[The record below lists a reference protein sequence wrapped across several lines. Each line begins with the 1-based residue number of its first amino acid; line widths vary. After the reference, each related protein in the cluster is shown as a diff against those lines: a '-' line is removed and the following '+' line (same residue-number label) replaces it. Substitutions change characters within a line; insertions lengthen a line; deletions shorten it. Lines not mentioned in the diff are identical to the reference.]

1 MTGWGNMR
9 GCRWGE
15 GQVAV
20 AGYHGRWGQEDSGW
34 WWHIALGHLRWVGG
48 TVGIDGGCMCTS
60 VARRGRD
67 SPGKIGLIHSHQVSR
82 DIT

>member
-1 MTGWGNMR
+1 MTGWGSMR

-20 AGYHGRWGQEDSGW
+20 AGYHGWWGQEDSGW
-34 WWHIALGHLRWVGG
+34 QWHVALGHLRWAGSA
-48 TVGIDGGCMCTS
+48 VGIDGGCTCTS
-60 VARRGRD
+60 AARRGRD
-67 SPGKIGLIHSHQVSR
+67 SPGKVGLIHSHQVSR